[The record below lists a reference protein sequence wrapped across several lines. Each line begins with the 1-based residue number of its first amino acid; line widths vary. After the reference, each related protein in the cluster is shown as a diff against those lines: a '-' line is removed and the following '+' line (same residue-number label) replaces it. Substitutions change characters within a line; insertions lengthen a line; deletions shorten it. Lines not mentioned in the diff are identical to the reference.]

1 MVGCS
6 RRRSGYQR
14 QRAMRS
20 VMMDDTPTTEHLTSP
35 SSLFSP
41 KTAIKNADYVF
52 FLVLPLVT
60 VVLPA
65 ATAIA
70 IGRLMSNIIA
80 AVLVASR
87 YERHTS
93 STCSSREQSGCG
105 SVSTTQPAGGSGQA
119 KS

>member
-1 MVGCS
+1 
-6 RRRSGYQR
+6 
-14 QRAMRS
+14 
-20 VMMDDTPTTEHLTSP
+20 
-35 SSLFSP
+35 
-41 KTAIKNADYVF
+41 
-52 FLVLPLVT
+52 
-60 VVLPA
+60 
-65 ATAIA
+65 
-70 IGRLMSNIIA
+70 MSNIIA